1 MDTYSVQRAILQTE
15 LTPTDKLVGMALAL
29 HMDRKTG
36 KIRVRQKTIAEE
48 CGVSDRTVRK
58 AIANLVDD
66 AVFTSQR
73 TGRAALLT
81 PLWKESGRVE
91 RKPTSDQTG
100 KQLPP
105 WVLDTTLSTRPEE
118 EEKRGHARFL
128 MEKAR
133 KNSKL

>member
-15 LTPTDKLVGMALAL
+15 LQPTDKLVGMVLAL

-58 AIANLVDD
+58 AIANLVDA

-73 TGRAALLT
+73 TGRAAILI

-91 RKPTSDQTG
+91 RKPASDQTG
-100 KQLPP
+100 TQVPL
-105 WVLDTTLSTRPEE
+105 WVLDTTLSTRLEE

-128 MEKAR
+128 REKAR
-133 KNSKL
+133 KSSKL

>member
-15 LTPTDKLVGMALAL
+15 LQPTDKLVGMVLAL
-29 HMDRKTG
+29 HM
-36 KIRVRQKTIAEE
+36 
-48 CGVSDRTVRK
+48 DRTVRK
-58 AIANLVDD
+58 AIANLVDA

-73 TGRAALLT
+73 TGRAAILI

-91 RKPTSDQTG
+91 RKPASDQTG
-100 KQLPP
+100 IQVPL

-128 MEKAR
+128 REKAR
-133 KNSKL
+133 KSSKL